1 MWVIGVGGWEDTA
14 RVLLREHIVREILD
28 KGLEAKGLPQTQ
40 SLRIWIFQNLP
51 ELSERA
57 FKENGKYKT

>member
-1 MWVIGVGGWEDTA
+1 MWVIGVGGWKDTA
-14 RVLLREHIVREILD
+14 KMLLREHIVREILD
-28 KGLEAKGLPQTQ
+28 KGLGLPQTQ

-57 FKENGKYKT
+57 FKENVKYKT